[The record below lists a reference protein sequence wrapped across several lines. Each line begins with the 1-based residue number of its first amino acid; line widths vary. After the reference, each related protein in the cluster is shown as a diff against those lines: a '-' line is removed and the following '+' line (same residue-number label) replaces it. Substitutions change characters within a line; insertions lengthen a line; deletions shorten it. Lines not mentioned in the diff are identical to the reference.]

1 MAADDPARGGEAG
14 TPGENRDVPSV
25 RSLERKILAAG
36 GLILVGIALSG
47 RFGMLP
53 GAAVGAALAWG
64 NFFLVRRILEKAFS
78 GSGPVRKGFIVQY
91 ALKFLAL
98 AGAVYLVVRSGRFDI
113 PGFLLGLSALFLG
126 VVIEAAF
133 RSFR

>member
-36 GLILVGIALSG
+36 GLILVGITLSG

-113 PGFLLGLSALFLG
+113 PGFLIGLSALFLG